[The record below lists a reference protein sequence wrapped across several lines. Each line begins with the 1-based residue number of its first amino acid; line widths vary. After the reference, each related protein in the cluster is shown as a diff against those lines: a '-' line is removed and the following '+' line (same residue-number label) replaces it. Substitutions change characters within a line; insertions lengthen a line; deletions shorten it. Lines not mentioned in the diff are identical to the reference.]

1 MSSATRHWSPAAFCD
16 NFSIC
21 LLELVD
27 RVVCRR
33 ELRRD
38 GGPILRQ
45 SATQLLVGEQPFES
59 FGDSSCVHRH
69 DDSGATVNVW
79 RDSAAVADHNRS
91 AHGHRLDDGIAV
103 VLAL

>member
-21 LLELVD
+21 MLELVD

-38 GGPILRQ
+38 GGGILRQ
-45 SATQLLVGEQPFES
+45 SPTQLLVGKQPFES
-59 FGDSSCVHRH
+59 LGDSLCVHWH

-79 RDSAAVADHNRS
+79 RDSAAIADHNR
-91 AHGHRLDDGIAV
+91 GPRCHRLDDGIAV
-103 VLAL
+103 VL